1 VCNTVIAG
9 ISHPSTLENLY
20 ASIPFSTKEYILRAM
35 SLSSRPGL
43 AIDTREPPTPPSHF
57 STGEIRGLDSE
68 EQSTI
73 LGSADATEQG
83 STITASETHTT
94 ALSTSTTARRPS
106 TTAFAQAGHTAGLS
120 GTAVL
125 CIILGG
131 IVAVILALFV
141 LLFCIKRSKHEKK
154 EKESLAQAL
163 EMRGRVK
170 RERKIRR

>member
-1 VCNTVIAG
+1 
-9 ISHPSTLENLY
+9 
-20 ASIPFSTKEYILRAM
+20 
-35 SLSSRPGL
+35 
-43 AIDTREPPTPPSHF
+43 
-57 STGEIRGLDSE
+57 
-68 EQSTI
+68 
-73 LGSADATEQG
+73 
-83 STITASETHTT
+83 
-94 ALSTSTTARRPS
+94 
-106 TTAFAQAGHTAGLS
+106 
-120 GTAVL
+120 L